1 MSFCSSN
8 YGRYEFLHYNK
19 QLFYEIAY
27 NIGQSLHNLA
37 FPDNKNYK
45 KVIEDIEFR
54 KKQGSFDKFSN
65 TQVDDSDDDEI
76 KEKELEK
83 AKRDK
88 EIVHNIFT
96 KRKEQLEGY
105 KKKY

>member
-1 MSFCSSN
+1 LQKTKESTARIVNWKEFKIDHCFTLEMSFCSSN

-37 FPDNKNYK
+37 FPDNLNFL
-45 KVIEDIEFR
+45 KVIEDIELR

-65 TQVDDSDDDEI
+65 NQVDDSDEDEM
-76 KEKELEK
+76 KE
-83 AKRDK
+83 R
-88 EIVHNIFT
+88 
-96 KRKEQLEGY
+96 
-105 KKKY
+105 